1 MTDAHV
7 EPLLG
12 VYVLDA
18 PRAGGKAEVVSRLGR
33 SGVCRAACPE
43 VADAAAAAA
52 GRPGGGR

>member
-18 PRAGGKAEVVSRLGR
+18 PRTGGQAEADSRLGR
-33 SGVCRAACPE
+33 SGVSRAACPE
-43 VADAAAAAA
+43 VSDAAAAAA